1 MKKAEGQRI
10 DIKSRKMVHMNLLQ
24 GRNRDTEAEN
34 GCVDTAGGETWVELE
49 IGIDMYTLPCVR
61 YTASRNWL

>member
-1 MKKAEGQRI
+1 
-10 DIKSRKMVHMNLLQ
+10 MVHMNLLQ